1 MEAAGVERPLTHREA
16 EILKLAASGLTH
28 KEIAYQLGISAK
40 TVRNHM
46 ANLYEKLNI
55 HARAHAGVWAQPP
68 GSARGL
74 TKSWVGGRRGPVR
87 SRVATTQGGWAEPLA
102 ARHRRALS

>member
-1 MEAAGVERPLTHREA
+1 MEAAGIERPLTQREA

-55 HARAHAGVWAQPP
+55 HARAQAVVWAI
-68 GSARGL
+68 RLGL
-74 TKSWVGGRRGPVR
+74 I
-87 SRVATTQGGWAEPLA
+87 EI
-102 ARHRRALS
+102 